1 MVGILCR
8 TKIWLAIMAKTEIT
22 ILNTQYT
29 TMTKTI
35 TTLVVLALLG
45 FAAWYFFFRETL
57 QSGVVYQINENTPV
71 QNLGYQTKL

>member
-1 MVGILCR
+1 
-8 TKIWLAIMAKTEIT
+8 
-22 ILNTQYT
+22 
-29 TMTKTI
+29 MTKTI

-71 QNLGYQTKL
+71 QNLGPQTKF